1 MKRHLGLLAIGGFL
15 AMAGVASAQDLVLG
29 YSASNTGPYAT
40 QAKRNGIAIE
50 VAVDEI
56 NSNGCVNGKKLTI
69 DTFDTGGKPEQAVVA
84 AQHFADDVSALAI
97 IGPFSSSECKV
108 AFPVGDRLGIVQ
120 MSMASAAP
128 KLAAP
133 FKFAFRN
140 TVEENYTWVRL
151 FETINSKFDHGL
163 RY

>member
-1 MKRHLGLLAIGGFL
+1 MRKHLVVLVIGSFF
-15 AMAGVASAQDLVLG
+15 ATAGAADAQNLVLG

-40 QAKRNGIAIE
+40 QATRNGIAIE
-50 VAVDEI
+50 VAIDEI
-56 NSNGCVNGKKLTI
+56 NSNGGINGKKLVI
-69 DTFDTGGKPEQAVVA
+69 DSFDTGGKPDQAVVA
-84 AQHFADDVSALAI
+84 AQHFADDASALAI

-133 FKFAFRN
+133 FNFAFRN
-140 TVEENYTWVRL
+140 TVEEN
-151 FETINSKFDHGL
+151 
-163 RY
+163 